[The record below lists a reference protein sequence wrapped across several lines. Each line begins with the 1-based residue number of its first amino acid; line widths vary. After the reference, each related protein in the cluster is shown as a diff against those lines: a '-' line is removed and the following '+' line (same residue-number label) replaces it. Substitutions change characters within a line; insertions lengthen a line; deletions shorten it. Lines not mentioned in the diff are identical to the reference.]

1 MKLDDGQHDQPLKQV
16 GFISSECAKP
26 SEINLTHCGGFFLEE
41 LSEFGAWMLD
51 MPRQP
56 LEHEIVSI
64 SRSAGLLIYPA
75 NVIAIAS
82 IYPCPCGFYS
92 DPRKRMHLLY
102 GNGQN
107 AIKRKYPVR

>member
-64 SRSAGLLIYPA
+64 SRSAGLLTFG
-75 NVIAIAS
+75 AS
-82 IYPCPCGFYS
+82 LEAEFS
-92 DPRKRMHLLY
+92 NRKLNKAVFIRLKAVPLD
-102 GNGQN
+102 QD
-107 AIKRKYPVR
+107 IE